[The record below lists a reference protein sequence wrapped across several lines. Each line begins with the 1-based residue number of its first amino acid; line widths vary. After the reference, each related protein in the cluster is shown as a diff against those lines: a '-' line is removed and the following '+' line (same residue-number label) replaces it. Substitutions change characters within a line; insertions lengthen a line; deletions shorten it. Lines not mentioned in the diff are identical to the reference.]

1 MFRVERVAFPA
12 RMTYTRRMD
21 STSILQ
27 EKHSSYGATEP
38 EVNTPVSEE
47 VQRMAHEAVKNFHE
61 CFWWWNTESPI
72 ITRDD
77 VREVI
82 RTLRM
87 SGGHRAWWAAQRIH
101 KCL

>member
-1 MFRVERVAFPA
+1 MPA
-12 RMTYTRRMD
+12 GSPYARDMNATT
-21 STSILQ
+21 IVQ
-27 EKHSSYGATEP
+27 EEPASYGSPLP
-38 EVNTPVSEE
+38 EDTKPVSVEI
-47 VQRMAHEAVKNFHE
+47 QRMAHEAVKNFHE

-72 ITRDD
+72 ITRED

-87 SGGHRAWWAAQRIH
+87 GGGHRAWFTAQRIH